1 MSPDPVRSADDVRY
15 RYHVPLTHNPGDPP
29 TPLLLTV
36 DGITEE
42 VADYMGRHYLCE
54 MATKGYA
61 LESCPGRLGQLA
73 RWIVARAT
81 RNDGSACGEAGQ

>member
-1 MSPDPVRSADDVRY
+1 MSY

-36 DGITEE
+36 DGMTEE

-54 MATKGYA
+54 MATLGFQ
-61 LESCPGRLGQLA
+61 LETCPGHLGRLA
-73 RWIVARAT
+73 RWIVARA
-81 RNDGSACGEAGQ
+81 RHIDGEGGHSMKRVGRMLETP